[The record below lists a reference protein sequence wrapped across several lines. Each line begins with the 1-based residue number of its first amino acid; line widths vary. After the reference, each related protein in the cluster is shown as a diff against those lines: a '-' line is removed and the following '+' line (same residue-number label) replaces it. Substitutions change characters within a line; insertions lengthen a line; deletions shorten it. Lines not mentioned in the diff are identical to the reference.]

1 MYEKI
6 QSINKRAKQ
15 YGLTII
21 QVPYQI
27 ESDEQKSFNTS
38 FTLCKS
44 KPEIVNYIFTRDY
57 VWQFLNFYIIDRYS
71 TDRLF
76 IHSTGIAFIKVD
88 KNKDYSIIWREN
100 TTIADN
106 TEETLKENIF
116 KKTCATIIALEI
128 VYETIQKTND
138 LISTFVKDFEEQME
152 VSKKSWDDSKTEY
165 SESKIPDLKSRS
177 KIFLNRLKSRDDIIQ
192 INSKT
197 LSKRYQKSG
206 SNDYGAN

>member
-152 VSKKSWDDSKTEY
+152 VSKKS
-165 SESKIPDLKSRS
+165 
-177 KIFLNRLKSRDDIIQ
+177 
-192 INSKT
+192 
-197 LSKRYQKSG
+197 
-206 SNDYGAN
+206 